1 MSENV
6 WGNAGNNRGEIGK
19 VSGRLDSTQQTPA
32 GYLIALQ
39 SLKSS
44 LFCPYIEL
52 RVVSV
57 LISVF
62 FWGVSIDASRRLI
75 SETIA
80 VSVWEKIKQD
90 LGA

>member
-1 MSENV
+1 MTETTEEKLE
-6 WGNAGNNRGEIGK
+6 RY
-19 VSGRLDSTQQTPA
+19 L
-32 GYLIALQ
+32 GYSIALQ

-44 LFCPYIEL
+44 LSCPYIEL
-52 RVVSV
+52 REVSV